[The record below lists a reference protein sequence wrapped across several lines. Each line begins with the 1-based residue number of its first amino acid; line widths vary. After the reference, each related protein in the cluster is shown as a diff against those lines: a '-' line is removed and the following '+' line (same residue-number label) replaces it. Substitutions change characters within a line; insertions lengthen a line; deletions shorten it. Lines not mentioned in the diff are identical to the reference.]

1 MNDTVVDVEFGNSNK
16 LPITTYTEEDLAIAK
31 EKTASL
37 MWIWT
42 VIIVA
47 ECIVIISLFIRKILK
62 MYESYKYPNM
72 DILN

>member
-1 MNDTVVDVEFGNSNK
+1 
-16 LPITTYTEEDLAIAK
+16 
-31 EKTASL
+31 